1 MMDKTLRQWIVQVI
15 RQHES
20 MLRIAIRQRAKF
32 EGWLKFELAAIAE
45 INGAT
50 VVEVET
56 SSDQSESRTRA
67 DLSFVYE
74 EKKYDVELKTPNSNW
89 RMAGVINAHRP
100 ITKNIFGVIQD
111 TLKLR
116 ISSKNGLVA
125 FVLFPIASDDNQWK
139 EYIQRIAFETQL
151 PLTAQDNCERISV
164 SLGERDKA
172 DLIVCVFS
180 VLQAD
185 H

>member
-15 RQHES
+15 QQHES

-56 SSDQSESRTRA
+56 PSNKGENRKRA

-74 EKKYDVELKTPNSNW
+74 DKKYDVELKTPNSNW
-89 RMAGVINAHRP
+89 RMAGVVNAHRP
-100 ITKNIFGVIQD
+100 ITKNISGIVED
-111 TLKLR
+111 TLKLKH
-116 ISSKNGLVA
+116 SSNQGLIA
-125 FVLFPIASDDNQWK
+125 FVLFPIAPDDNQWK
-139 EYIQRIAFETQL
+139 EYIKRIANKTQL
-151 PLTAQDNCERISV
+151 PITSQDNCERVSV
-164 SLGERDKA
+164 SLGERDNA
-172 DLIVCVFS
+172 DLIICTFS
-180 VLQAD
+180 V
-185 H
+185 